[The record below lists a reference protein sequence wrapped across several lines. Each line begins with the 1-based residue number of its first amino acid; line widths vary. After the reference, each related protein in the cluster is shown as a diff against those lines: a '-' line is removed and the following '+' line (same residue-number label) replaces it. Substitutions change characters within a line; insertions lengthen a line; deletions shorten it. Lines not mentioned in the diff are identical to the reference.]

1 MNNIKETKERILK
14 EEVKDSL
21 TQGYLTGRLYVR
33 TEILNSLRRDY
44 ILKDNLENKIIINP
58 IKIAKLQGRIEA
70 KEELLG
76 ISRGVYMPEII
87 KQQDKINK
95 RG

>member
-1 MNNIKETKERILK
+1 MNNVKETKERKLK
-14 EEVKDSL
+14 GEVKEAL
-21 TQGYLTGRLYVR
+21 AQGYLSGRLEVR
-33 TEILNSLRRDY
+33 SEIVNSLRRDY

>member
-1 MNNIKETKERILK
+1 MNNVKETKERKLK
-14 EEVKDSL
+14 GEVKEAL
-21 TQGYLTGRLYVR
+21 AQGYLTGRLEVR
-33 TEILNSLRRDY
+33 SEIVNSLRRDY
-44 ILKDNLENKIIINP
+44 ILKDNLENKLIVNP
-58 IKIAKLQGRIEA
+58 IKITRLQGRIEA

>member
-1 MNNIKETKERILK
+1 MNNAKETKERILK
-14 EEVKDSL
+14 EEVKESL

-44 ILKDNLENKIIINP
+44 ILLNNLKNKLIVNP
-58 IKIAKLQGRIEA
+58 IKINRLQGRIEA

-87 KQQDKINK
+87 KQQDRLNK
-95 RG
+95 R

>member
-44 ILKDNLENKIIINP
+44 ILLENLKNKLIVNP
-58 IKIAKLQGRIEA
+58 IKITRLQGRIEA

-87 KQQDKINK
+87 KQQDRINK